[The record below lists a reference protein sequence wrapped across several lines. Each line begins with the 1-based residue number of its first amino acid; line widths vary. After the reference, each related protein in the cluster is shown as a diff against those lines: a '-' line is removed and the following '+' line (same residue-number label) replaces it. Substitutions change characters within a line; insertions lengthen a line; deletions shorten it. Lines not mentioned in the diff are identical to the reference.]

1 MSNQN
6 TPQYRTNRN
15 DLQQREIEAHT
26 LLTQSL
32 NLLSDRIQKTES
44 DFISHLKKVEDRLDQ
59 IVDLT
64 KSVALLG
71 QQTSQ
76 QSDQI
81 TELRTSQREHFQK
94 FDASVSRI
102 HTRIEEIQE
111 HHRDKIELI
120 VKETELSGKE
130 LASKYD
136 KVTKDLA
143 TKVDS
148 TEKDLR
154 QWLNRGVG
162 AWLVLVLVFGTFN
175 TAIWRWVDTIEKD
188 RTQIVQSIELN
199 KRDHIIYD
207 NKVLSL
213 ESMVKDTQEQVKRVS
228 QMQQDTDRQV
238 EYLRNRK

>member
-6 TPQYRTNRN
+6 NQPYRTNRN

-44 DFISHLKKVEDRLDQ
+44 DFITHLKKVEDRLDQ

-64 KSVALLG
+64 KSVAVLG
-71 QQTSQ
+71 QQASQ

-102 HTRIEEIQE
+102 HTRIEEIQD
-111 HHRDKIELI
+111 HGRDKLELI
-120 VKETELSGKE
+120 VKETELAQKEVASKCDKATKEISSKADNTEKE
-130 LASKYD
+130 LK
-136 KVTKDLA
+136 
-143 TKVDS
+143 
-148 TEKDLR
+148 

-162 AWLVLVLVFGTFN
+162 AWLVLVLVFGAFN
-175 TAIWRWVDTIEKD
+175 TTLWRWVDSIEKD
-188 RTQIVQSIELN
+188 RTQIVQSMELN

-207 NKVLSL
+207 NRVLSL
-213 ESMVKDTQEQVKRVS
+213 ESAVKDTQEQVKRVS
-228 QMQQDTDRQV
+228 QMQQDTDRQL
-238 EYLRNRK
+238 EYLRNKK